1 MLNLELVGVTAGLEN
16 VNDSWDGRC
25 KLKIYWMSCFYSH
38 AGSDVFGHD
47 TSTLI

>member
-25 KLKIYWMSCFYSH
+25 KLKLVSVKNGFFFPPFFFDPQLARI
-38 AGSDVFGHD
+38 D
-47 TSTLI
+47 